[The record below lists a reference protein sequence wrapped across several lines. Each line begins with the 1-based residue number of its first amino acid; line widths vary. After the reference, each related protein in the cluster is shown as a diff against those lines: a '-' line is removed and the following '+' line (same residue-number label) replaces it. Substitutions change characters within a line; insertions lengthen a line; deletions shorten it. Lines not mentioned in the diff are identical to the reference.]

1 MIREAGSGFVGQK
14 FMVGQSHRH
23 AAVSALYPAKTW
35 MVALMSLSSPR
46 SLFLST
52 MDTFETGR
60 KRALPSVKFDGACCV
75 HSDKLRDWIE
85 QHSAE
90 PPHRLVTPT
99 AARGTRRSGKG
110 RGEASQRVRRVL
122 KKDPTLSITKL
133 SERANVSHGY
143 ASQVHAHVLSEH
155 HHHRFRQ

>member
-1 MIREAGSGFVGQK
+1 MKKLLKATEVAEVLGVCKVKVYELLGSG
-14 FMVGQSHRH
+14 
-23 AAVSALYPAKTW
+23 
-35 MVALMSLSSPR
+35 
-46 SLFLST
+46 
-52 MDTFETGR
+52 
-60 KRALPSVKFDGACCV
+60 LPSVKFDGACCG

-110 RGEASQRVRRVL
+110 RGEASQRVRRIL

-155 HHHRFRQ
+155 HHNPFPCG